1 MKKYNI
7 IKKPIAIFLM
17 GTTASGKTKL
27 AIKLKK
33 ILNCELI
40 SVDSAMVYR
49 YMDIGTAKPKN
60 IYHELIDIRNP
71 NEKYSACEFRKDA
84 LKVMKKISNLG
95 KIPILV
101 GGTMFYFKILL
112 EGIATIPF
120 LQYKIKKYNKYYLL
134 LLNKLVKK
142 NQLKKNEINNND
154 IYRIK
159 RFLEVYLNTDKIIN
173 YFWKKKNKENFP

>member
-1 MKKYNI
+1 MKNYNI
-7 IKKPIAIFLM
+7 IKQPIAIFLM
-17 GTTASGKTKL
+17 GTTASGKTKI

-49 YMDIGTAKPKN
+49 HMDIGTAKPKN
-60 IYHELIDIRNP
+60 IYHELIDIRNH
-71 NEKYSACEFRKDA
+71 NEKYSAWEFRKDA
-84 LKVMKKISNLG
+84 LKVMKKIIKLG

-112 EGIATIPF
+112 EGIAKLPF

-142 NQLKKNEINNND
+142 NEINNND
-154 IYRIK
+154 IYRIQ

>member
-1 MKKYNI
+1 MKNYNI
-7 IKKPIAIFLM
+7 IKQPIAIFLM
-17 GTTASGKTKL
+17 GTTAAGKTKI

-40 SVDSAMVYR
+40 SVDSVMVYR
-49 YMDIGTAKPKN
+49 HMDIGTAKPTN

-71 NEKYSACEFRKDA
+71 NEKYSAWEFRKDA
-84 LKVMKKISNLG
+84 LKVMKKIINLG

-112 EGIATIPF
+112 EGIAKIPF
-120 LQYKIKKYNKYYLL
+120 LQYKIKKYNK
-134 LLNKLVKK
+134 LV
-142 NQLKKNEINNND
+142 KKNEINNND

>member
-1 MKKYNI
+1 MKKPNI
-7 IKKPIAIFLM
+7 IINKPIAIFLM

-49 YMDIGTAKPKN
+49 NMDIGTAKPKN
-60 IYHELIDIRNP
+60 IYHELIDIINP
-71 NEKYSACEFRKDA
+71 TEKYSAWEFRKDA
-84 LKVMKKISNLG
+84 LKVMTKTSKLG

-112 EGIATIPF
+112 EGLATIP
-120 LQYKIKKYNKYYLL
+120 LKQYKINKYNKYCLFFK
-134 LLNKLVKK
+134 NKLTKK
-142 NQLKKNEINNND
+142 NKITIYNND

-173 YFWKKKNKENFP
+173 YFWEKKNKENFP

>member
-7 IKKPIAIFLM
+7 INKPIAIFLM
-17 GTTASGKTKL
+17 GTTASGKTKI

-40 SVDSAMVYR
+40 SVDSSMVYR
-49 YMDIGTAKPKN
+49 YMDIGTAKPNN

-71 NEKYSACEFRKDA
+71 NETYSAWEFRKDA
-84 LKVMKKISNLG
+84 LKVMKKISKLG

-112 EGIATIPF
+112 EGIAKIPD
-120 LQYKIKKYNKYYLL
+120 LQYKITKYNKYYLL
-134 LLNKLVKK
+134 LLHKLFKKNKLK
-142 NQLKKNEINNND
+142 NNEINHND
-154 IYRIK
+154 IYRIT
-159 RFLEVYLNTDKIIN
+159 RFLEVYLNTDKLIN
-173 YFWKKKNKENFP
+173 YFWTKKSKEKFP

>member
-1 MKKYNI
+1 MKKYN
-7 IKKPIAIFLM
+7 KVNKPIAIFLM
-17 GTTASGKTKL
+17 GTTASGKTKV

-33 ILNCELI
+33 LLNCELI

-71 NEKYSACEFRKDA
+71 NENYSAWDFRNDA
-84 LKVMKKISNLG
+84 LKAMKKISNSG

-112 EGIATIPF
+112 EGIAKIPF
-120 LQYKIKKYNKYYLL
+120 LKYKIKKYNKYYFLL
-134 LLNKLVKK
+134 FKKILKNNKLKK
-142 NQLKKNEINNND
+142 IEINNND
-154 IYRIK
+154 VYRIK
-159 RFLEVYLNTDKIIN
+159 RFLEVYLNTNKIIS
-173 YFWKKKNKENFP
+173 YFWKKKIKENFP